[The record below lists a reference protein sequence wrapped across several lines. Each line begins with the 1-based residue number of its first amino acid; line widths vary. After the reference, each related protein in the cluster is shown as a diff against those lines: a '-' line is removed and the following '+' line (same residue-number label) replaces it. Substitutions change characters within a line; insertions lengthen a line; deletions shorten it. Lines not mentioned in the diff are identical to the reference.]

1 VNHVNAGPVN
11 DRGKYLILK
20 ASSAEAS
27 PSCIR
32 YRAMCSTVLV
42 SSCPENL
49 VISVGTLT
57 LFGNATLW
65 YYFGK
70 GGVYT
75 CHRFLGFRPN

>member
-1 VNHVNAGPVN
+1 VNHVNAGPVK
-11 DRGKYLILK
+11 DRGKYLMLK

-49 VISVGTLT
+49 VNYVGTST
-57 LFGNATLW
+57 LFGSATLW
-65 YYFGK
+65 YHSGK
-70 GGVYT
+70 GDVYT
-75 CHRFLGFRPN
+75 CP

>member
-1 VNHVNAGPVN
+1 VNHVNAGPVK

-27 PSCIR
+27 PSYIK

-49 VISVGTLT
+49 VNSVGTFT
-57 LFGNATLW
+57 LFGNAPCGTIL
-65 YYFGK
+65 GRE
-70 GGVYT
+70 VYT
-75 CHRFLGFRPN
+75 HVLDF